1 MAWDPRG
8 YFYLSRRDGGRVR
21 RHYCGR
27 GPLAA
32 AVAQDL
38 ARRRAAA
45 ADRRARRA
53 AAAALDDD
61 LATAHR
67 LLDLAGRA
75 ALRAAGCHQHQRGEW
90 TRRRRAREDQPPGP
104 G

>member
-21 RHYCGR
+21 RVYCGR

-32 AVAQDL
+32 AAAQDV
-38 ARRRAAA
+38 ARRHAAA

-61 LATAHR
+61 LDVAHR

-75 ALRAAGCHQHQRGEW
+75 ALLAAGCHQHQRGEW
-90 TRRRRAREDQPPGP
+90 RRRRRARPEEPAGP
-104 G
+104 N